1 MGEVILVASGK
12 GGTGKTSVTANLG
25 ALLAK
30 DGYKV
35 ALIDMDMGMR
45 NLDLYLGLENRVVY
59 NIMDVFT
66 GICRI
71 KRAFIKDRR
80 FENLYLMSASPRKD
94 ERDITPL
101 HMEILCGRIRES
113 FDYVLIDC
121 PAGIGSGLEISMA
134 GADRALIV
142 TEADMAALRD
152 ADILNRYLK
161 ENGIKNTCYIV
172 NKVRADLMER
182 KLIPD
187 LNEVSEIMSSSKM
200 VGIIQFD
207 DNIYI
212 STNRGIPIVFKKGTY
227 IEENF
232 QNIKRRFIACGNTK

>member
-12 GGTGKTSVTANLG
+12 GGTGKTAVTANLG

-35 ALIDMDMGMR
+35 ALLDMDMGMR
-45 NLDLYLGLENRVVY
+45 NLDLYLGLENRIVY

-71 KRAFIKDRR
+71 KRALVKDRH
-80 FENLYLMSASPRKD
+80 FDNLYLMSACPRKD
-94 ERDITPL
+94 SRDITPL
-101 HMEILCGRIRES
+101 HMEVLCEKLRKD

-121 PAGIGSGLEISMA
+121 PAGIGSGVEVSMA
-134 GADRALIV
+134 GADRALLI
-142 TEADMAALRD
+142 TEADMAAIRD
-152 ADILNRYLK
+152 ADALDRYFK
-161 ENGIKNTCYIV
+161 KNGIENTCYIV
-172 NKVRADLMER
+172 NKVRAELMAR
-182 KLIPD
+182 NLVPN
-187 LNEVSEIMSSSKM
+187 LNEITEILSSQM
-200 VGIIQFD
+200 IGVIQYD

-212 STNRGIPIVFKKGTY
+212 STNQGVPIVFKEGTY

-232 QNIKRRFIACGNTK
+232 QNIKQRFIQCGKTQE

>member
-1 MGEVILVASGK
+1 MGEVIIVASGK
-12 GGTGKTSVTANLG
+12 GGTGKTAVTANLG

-45 NLDLYLGLENRVVY
+45 NLDLYLGMENRIVY

-71 KRAFIKDRR
+71 KRAMVKDRR
-80 FENLYLMSASPRKD
+80 FDNLYLMSASPRKD
-94 ERDITPL
+94 NRDITPL
-101 HMEILCGRIRES
+101 HMEVLCEKLKKNY
-113 FDYVLIDC
+113 DYVLIDC
-121 PAGIGSGLEISMA
+121 PAGNGRGLEIAMA

-142 TEADMAALRD
+142 TEADMAAIRD
-152 ADILNRYLK
+152 ADALNRYLQK
-161 ENGIKNTCYIV
+161 NGIEKTCYIV
-172 NKVRADLMER
+172 NKVRADLMAQN
-182 KLIPD
+182 LVPG
-187 LNEVSEIMSSSKM
+187 LNEITDILSGRMIGV
-200 VGIIQFD
+200 IQFD

-212 STNRGIPIVFKKGTY
+212 STNRGIPIVTKEGSY

-232 QNIKRRFIACGNTK
+232 QNIKRRFIEEGKQ